1 MPLQLRPQL
10 AREEPELL
18 GRIPSGRAIHGD
30 GMPLRRGLAQLIVC
44 GLVLTGAACRKHL
57 PIPDGDIAA
66 TLTAKT
72 LADQPFDPASLRGK
86 PTIVVFAWPT
96 CPHCIKEIPIAQQ
109 VAASER
115 AGMVV
120 VFVRGSRQAAGEI
133 VAELKLTA
141 PVLVD
146 DGTLRNRYAVNAVPY
161 TLVLGPDG
169 HATDVFRGAQD
180 EATLRSALADA
191 R

>member
-1 MPLQLRPQL
+1 
-10 AREEPELL
+10 
-18 GRIPSGRAIHGD
+18 
-30 GMPLRRGLAQLIVC
+30 
-44 GLVLTGAACRKHL
+44 
-57 PIPDGDIAA
+57 
-66 TLTAKT
+66 
-72 LADQPFDPASLRGK
+72 
-86 PTIVVFAWPT
+86 VFAWPT

-169 HATDVFRGAQD
+169 HATEAFRGAQD